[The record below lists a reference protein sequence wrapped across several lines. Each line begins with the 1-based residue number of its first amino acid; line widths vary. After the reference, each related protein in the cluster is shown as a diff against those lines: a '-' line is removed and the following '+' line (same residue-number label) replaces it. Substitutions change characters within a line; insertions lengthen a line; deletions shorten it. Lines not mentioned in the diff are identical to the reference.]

1 MILPFRPKAWLI
13 VSFLILVSI
22 SCNLG
27 QLKSDPSISNNNP
40 EASKTESNAS
50 TKDMG
55 STRADP
61 IPKGTMVSVP
71 GWQISV
77 LEFLRGE
84 EARKIIE
91 FGDSSEE
98 SLAADWEYALAK
110 VSIRCTAQDNKAHDL
125 GISEMFMSGDRNLSY
140 GDSMDGWPQP
150 EFLFEDMY
158 SAEIVEGW
166 VDAVIPKDEH
176 NMMLV
181 VDVDQYENRTTRFF
195 ELEDDAAIQLSNE
208 LVNLESNQVGLAPD
222 TAASP
227 GQTVITPDWEFTIL
241 ESLTG
246 KDAETLLQKENIYY
260 APPEDGFGYLV
271 LKFQLV
277 YKNKNDIPFWVGYDT
292 FYALDENGY
301 MVEGAMIYNPPGL
314 DWISDKVLPGAEIIA
329 WVSMY
334 TKSAIPSPIIVFDPD
349 RYNYDGQ
356 NVNIRYLKIN

>member
-1 MILPFRPKAWLI
+1 MILPFRLKAWLI
-13 VSFLILVSI
+13 VSILILVSI

-27 QLKSDPSISNNNP
+27 QPKSDPSIINTN
-40 EASKTESNAS
+40 TDDSNADPVFS
-50 TKDMG
+50 TNEMG
-55 STRADP
+55 STREDP
-61 IPKGTMVSVP
+61 VPKGTMVSVP
-71 GWQISV
+71 GWQIEV

-84 EARKIIE
+84 DARNIIE
-91 FGDSSEE
+91 FGYSNEE
-98 SLAADWEYALAK
+98 PISADWEYALAK
-110 VSIRCTAQDNKAHDL
+110 VSVRCTALDNKAYDL

-176 NMMLV
+176 NMILV

-195 ELEDDAAIQLSNE
+195 ELEDNAANQLSDE
-208 LVNLESNQVGLAPD
+208 LVNLEPNQVGLSPD

-246 KDAETLLQKENIYY
+246 NEAETLLQKDNIYY
-260 APPEDGFGYLV
+260 VQPEDGFGYLV
-271 LKFQLV
+271 IKFQLV
-277 YKNKNDIPFWVGYDT
+277 YKNKNEIPFWVGYDT

-301 MVEGAMIYNPPGL
+301 MIESAMIYNPPGL
-314 DWISDKVLPGAEIIA
+314 DWISDKVLPGAEIIS

-349 RYNYDGQ
+349 RYNYEGQ

>member
-1 MILPFRPKAWLI
+1 
-13 VSFLILVSI
+13 
-22 SCNLG
+22 LG

-71 GWQISV
+71 GWQIFV

-84 EARKIIE
+84 EARKIIDI
-91 FGDSSEE
+91 GDSTEE
-98 SLAADWEYALAK
+98 SLDADWEYALAK

-166 VDAVIPKDEH
+166 VDAVIPKNEQ
-176 NMMLV
+176 NMILV

-246 KDAETLLQKENIYY
+246 KDAETLLQKDNIYY

-314 DWISDKVLPGAEIIA
+314 DWINTNVLPGADLTS

-334 TKSAIPSPIIVFDPD
+334 TKNNIPSPIIVFDPD
-349 RYNYDGQ
+349 RYNYEGQ

>member
-1 MILPFRPKAWLI
+1 MKCW
-13 VSFLILVSI
+13 SFYAEKKHEKLSI
-22 SCNLG
+22 
-27 QLKSDPSISNNNP
+27 
-40 EASKTESNAS
+40 
-50 TKDMG
+50 
-55 STRADP
+55 
-61 IPKGTMVSVP
+61 
-71 GWQISV
+71 
-77 LEFLRGE
+77 
-84 EARKIIE
+84 
-91 FGDSSEE
+91 FGDSTEE

-110 VSIRCTAQDNKAHDL
+110 VSVRCTALDNKAHDL

-176 NMMLV
+176 NMILV

-195 ELEDDAAIQLSNE
+195 ELEDNAAIQLSDE
-208 LVNLESNQVGLAPD
+208 LTNLEPNQVGLSPD

-246 KDAETLLQKENIYY
+246 SDAETLLQKDNIYY
-260 APPEDGFGYLV
+260 VPPEDGFGYLV
-271 LKFQLV
+271 IKFQLV
-277 YKNKNDIPFWVGYDT
+277 YKNKNEIPFWVGYDT

-301 MVEGAMIYNPPGL
+301 MVQGAMIYDPPGL

-349 RYNYDGQ
+349 RYNYEGQ